1 MGQESNRIWEID
13 FLRGIAIILM
23 SLFHLLYDLSEFYN
37 YDINYTSGPVDIIG
51 LTSAIMFIILTAI
64 SSSLSSNNLKRAA
77 KILFFA
83 YCITAITYFYDPQT
97 FINFGI
103 LHLIGFSILLYNF
116 LKD

>member
-51 LTSAIMFIILTAI
+51 
-64 SSSLSSNNLKRAA
+64 
-77 KILFFA
+77 
-83 YCITAITYFYDPQT
+83 
-97 FINFGI
+97 
-103 LHLIGFSILLYNF
+103 
-116 LKD
+116 